1 MGGEENID
9 SSGKEFGNAR
19 NEGKKKKHTKNNHVC
34 MNVISS
40 LKSRQ
45 ADDSG

>member
-19 NEGKKKKHTKNNHVC
+19 NEKKKKKTNHVC
-34 MNVISS
+34 MNVINS